1 MGHAQIPASDSAIRW
16 QFFGQPAGQ
25 PARSENDRNLI
36 GNLFDFDLSLDLDGG
51 GPEVDRSGQ
60 TGGGGENCRL
70 KDNGVM
76 VCFCGGLFW
85 GEIWGPGQVW

>member
-36 GNLFDFDLSLDLDGG
+36 GNLFDFDLSVDLDGG
-51 GPEVDRSGQ
+51 GRTEVDRLGR
-60 TGGGGENCRL
+60 TGEGGENCRL
-70 KDNGVM
+70 TTM
-76 VCFCGGLFW
+76 A
-85 GEIWGPGQVW
+85 